1 MTTEETETQRSTGR
15 VKWFNNRSGYG
26 FITVISGEKV
36 GDDIFVHHSSLNV
49 SKEQYKYLI
58 QGEYVEF
65 DWMETQSEEHKWQ
78 ASNVSGV
85 NSDKLMCETRN
96 ENRGVKTEKTNSK
109 YKLRGDGPRSSSSV
123 VDTNGVEW
131 MLVKKRNQGNTNK
144 NPKQYRT

>member
-36 GDDIFVHHSSLNV
+36 GEDIFVHHSSLNV

-96 ENRGVKTEKTNSK
+96 DNRGVKTEK
-109 YKLRGDGPRSSSSV
+109 P
-123 VDTNGVEW
+123 NG
-131 MLVKKRNQGNTNK
+131 K
-144 NPKQYRT
+144 